1 MQNVCAESSAR
12 VKLVRKIFLWHL
24 ACRLRD
30 HLPMLKHADIW
41 AAIDALARDRE
52 LTASAL
58 ARRAGLDPT
67 TFNKSKRITR
77 EGKPR
82 WPSTESVAKVLEAT
96 NATLAD
102 LVAYIEGPSDQSART
117 ARVPLI
123 GFAQAGDRGFFDDS
137 GFPTGGGWDE
147 IPYPEIGDPHAYA
160 LEVSGD
166 SMEPLY
172 RDGDTVIVSPGASVR
187 RGDRVVVKTT
197 EGEVMVKQ
205 LIRQSAKRIEL
216 QSLNPAHPGR
226 SLAAEEVVWIARI
239 LWASQ

>member
-1 MQNVCAESSAR
+1 
-12 VKLVRKIFLWHL
+12 
-24 ACRLRD
+24 
-30 HLPMLKHADIW
+30 MLKHADIW
-41 AAIDALARDRE
+41 SAIDALARDNG

-96 NATLAD
+96 GASLAD
-102 LVAYIEGPSDQSART
+102 LVGYIGGSGTGGGKPAPHM
-117 ARVPLI
+117 PLI
-123 GFAQAGDRGFFDDS
+123 GFAQAGDRGFFDDA
-137 GFPTGGGWDE
+137 GYPVGGGWDE
-147 IPYPEIGDPHAYA
+147 IPFPEVGDPHAYA

-166 SMEPLY
+166 SMEPLF
-172 RDGDTVIVSPGASVR
+172 RDGDRVIVSPAASVR
-187 RGDRVVVKTT
+187 RGDRVVVRTI

-216 QSLNPAHPGR
+216 ASINPAHQGR
-226 SLAAEEVVWIARI
+226 SLATEDIAWIARI

>member
-1 MQNVCAESSAR
+1 
-12 VKLVRKIFLWHL
+12 
-24 ACRLRD
+24 
-30 HLPMLKHADIW
+30 MLTHGDIW
-41 AAIDALARDRE
+41 TAIDSLARDNG

-96 NATLAD
+96 GASLAD
-102 LVAYIEGPSDQSART
+102 LVSYIEGVNIAKRPAT
-117 ARVPLI
+117 TIPLI
-123 GFAQAGDRGFFDDS
+123 GFAQAGDRGFFDDAGYPAGS
-137 GFPTGGGWDE
+137 GWDE
-147 IPYPEIGDPHAYA
+147 IPFPEVGDPHAYA

-172 RDGDTVIVSPGASVR
+172 RAGDTIIVSPGSSVR
-187 RGDRVVVKTT
+187 RGDRVVVRTIA
-197 EGEVMVKQ
+197 GEVMAKELV
-205 LIRQSAKRIEL
+205 RQTAKRIEL
-216 QSLNPAHPGR
+216 ASINIAHPGR
-226 SLAAEEVVWIARI
+226 SLAAEEVAWIARI

>member
-1 MQNVCAESSAR
+1 
-12 VKLVRKIFLWHL
+12 
-24 ACRLRD
+24 
-30 HLPMLKHADIW
+30 MLKHSEIW
-41 AAIDALARDRE
+41 AALDALARDHG

-96 NATLAD
+96 GASLDD
-102 LVAYIEGPSDQSART
+102 LVAHIGAVNGTKPA
-117 ARVPLI
+117 AHLPLI
-123 GFAQAGDRGFFDDS
+123 GFAQAGDRGYFDDAGYPAGS
-137 GFPTGGGWDE
+137 GWDE
-147 IPYPEIGDPHAYA
+147 IPFPEVGDPHAYA

-172 RDGDTVIVSPGASVR
+172 RDGDRVIVSPAASVR
-187 RGDRVVVKTT
+187 RGDRVVVRTN

-205 LIRQSAKRIEL
+205 LIRQTAKRIEL
-216 QSLNPAHPGR
+216 ASLNPAHQGR
-226 SLAAEEVVWIARI
+226 VLASEDIAWIARI